1 MHAPQHSVESFLKD
15 RQRLIVELMQLST
28 AVERNFIEQS
38 ELLFDRFCQ
47 RLVDY
52 LSNGYFR
59 IFADESSPNSWATPR
74 EYAILE
80 TTTSTAMAFND
91 EHTRGRY
98 VDRTR
103 TKRHLARVA
112 YALETRF
119 ELEDDIL
126 ARAHDP
132 LALAS

>member
-1 MHAPQHSVESFLKD
+1 MRLSDAIDRNYVEHSENLYESF
-15 RQRLIVELMQLST
+15 
-28 AVERNFIEQS
+28 
-38 ELLFDRFCQ
+38 CQ
-47 RLVDY
+47 CLVDY

-59 IFADESSPNSWATPR
+59 IFADESSPNGWATPR

-80 TTTSTAMAFND
+80 STTSTAMAFND
-91 EHTRGRY
+91 RRKHGRH
-98 VDRTR
+98 VARAAA
-103 TKRHLARVA
+103 KLELAHVA

-126 ARAHDP
+126 TRSHER